1 MLYVSKKTDYALVAL
16 AYLAERAGST
26 ASAREIAGTSEMP
39 LALLMNILKTLQH
52 YKVVESTR
60 GVKGGYRLRADLN
73 DVSLWNLMGMLE
85 TTERGE
91 EAHDCCER
99 LTQYKVNREPAMH
112 APVTALQYKLIGFLE
127 NVKLSDL
134 VLPGRRID
142 VPVELVRVKD
152 KQEKESRRRARGP
165 ADAANLVEQVAV
177 S

>member
-1 MLYVSKKTDYALVAL
+1 
-16 AYLAERAGST
+16 
-26 ASAREIAGTSEMP
+26 
-39 LALLMNILKTLQH
+39 MNILKTLQH
-52 YKVVESTR
+52 YKLIESTR
-60 GVKGGYRLRADLN
+60 GAKGGYRLRADLN
-73 DVSLWNLMGMLE
+73 GVSLWNLMGMLE

-91 EAHDCCER
+91 ATHDCCER

-142 VPVELVRVKD
+142 VPVEMVGVSDR
-152 KQEKESRRRARGP
+152 QEKAGRRRARGP
-165 ADAANLVEQVAV
+165 GDAAKLMEQV